1 MLLFIP
7 YWVNGQLVISSSG
20 DYTLGT
26 NVSGS
31 TGILINASNVT
42 LDLAGL
48 TVSSS
53 ATGITIA
60 AGLSNIIIKNGIIT
74 TSVTGIVIN
83 QNCFNIQLQDLVIQN
98 CTTRA
103 VQIVG
108 SLGNLIQR
116 ISLSNILINGCCTS
130 GAALTCIAISFAND
144 VQMNDVS
151 LIANGP
157 NANSLTLIGIDN
169 AERAILEDVEIA
181 NNSISSGT
189 LTGISCG
196 TTTQSCVFNSCLV
209 LDNSSSA
216 AGVFRGFAFTT
227 ATSIDHMLSKCQVIN
242 NQLSAAGAL
251 QLYGF
256 YFQLVLR
263 IQVQACVAYGN
274 INNGTGASSSC
285 YGFYLDQG
293 DSYNLLDNQSFLNRA
308 PNNGTT
314 NEAAGFFLG
323 TTGAAGTG
331 VKNSDF
337 INNIAY
343 LNNGQADA
351 RSYGFEVATPASATG
366 NQKQ

>member
-1 MLLFIP
+1 MKRLIIMLLFIP

-116 ISLSNILINGCCTS
+116 ISLSNILFDFHTS
-130 GAALTCIAISFAND
+130 CQILLVFFKKPVTIPDWQKFPAYDLKISLP
-144 VQMNDVS
+144 VS
-151 LIANGP
+151 
-157 NANSLTLIGIDN
+157 S
-169 AERAILEDVEIA
+169 
-181 NNSISSGT
+181 
-189 LTGISCG
+189 
-196 TTTQSCVFNSCLV
+196 
-209 LDNSSSA
+209 
-216 AGVFRGFAFTT
+216 
-227 ATSIDHMLSKCQVIN
+227 
-242 NQLSAAGAL
+242 
-251 QLYGF
+251 
-256 YFQLVLR
+256 VLR
-263 IQVQACVAYGN
+263 
-274 INNGTGASSSC
+274 
-285 YGFYLDQG
+285 
-293 DSYNLLDNQSFLNRA
+293 
-308 PNNGTT
+308 P
-314 NEAAGFFLG
+314 
-323 TTGAAGTG
+323 
-331 VKNSDF
+331 
-337 INNIAY
+337 
-343 LNNGQADA
+343 
-351 RSYGFEVATPASATG
+351 
-366 NQKQ
+366 